1 MNVIKIENLT
11 KHYGATR
18 ALDAATWTVAQG
30 RRLGFL
36 GPNGAGKTTTI
47 RILLGFLKATGG
59 RATVFGLDAWRR
71 SAAIRAR
78 VGYLPG
84 DLQLYRHLTGRQ
96 IFEFVARA
104 RGLTDLNET
113 NRLIEVFQLDPDV
126 RVRECS
132 KGMRQKIGLV
142 ASMMHRP
149 ELLILDEPTAGLD
162 PLMRQALYRELRAAT
177 DRGAT
182 VFFSSHT
189 LAEVEALCEDV
200 VILRAGRVVA
210 ATTIDALRRQA
221 GQRVHIGLTRDPGD
235 DLRLPDGFTLRS
247 RRDTVF
253 EGHFSGEPN
262 TLASWLATLP
272 LRDVVI
278 EASDLEDVFL
288 AYYDDSAPQVT

>member
-1 MNVIKIENLT
+1 MNVIEIENLS
-11 KHYGATR
+11 KNYGATR
-18 ALDAATWTVAQG
+18 ALDAATWTVGQG

-47 RILLGFLKATGG
+47 RILLGFLKATSG
-59 RATVFGLDAWRR
+59 RVAAFGLDAWRQ
-71 SAAIRAR
+71 SARIRAR

-84 DLQLYRHLTGRQ
+84 DVQLYRHLTGRQ
-96 IFEFVARA
+96 IFDFVARA
-104 RGLTDLNET
+104 RGIKDSRET
-113 NRLIEVFQLDPDV
+113 NRLVEVFQLNPEV

-142 ASMMHRP
+142 AAMLHRP
-149 ELLILDEPTAGLD
+149 ELLIFDEPTVGLD
-162 PLMRQALYRELRAAT
+162 PLMRQALYRELRAAA

-210 ATTIDALRRQA
+210 STTIEFLQRQA
-221 GQRVHIGLTRDPGD
+221 GQRVHLRLARDAPD
-235 DLRLPDGFTLRS
+235 DLKYPDGFKLHRNQD
-247 RRDTVF
+247 RVLQ
-253 EGHFSGEPN
+253 GHYSGE
-262 TLASWLATLP
+262 TDKLITWLANLP
-272 LRDVVI
+272 LAGVVI

-288 AYYDDSAPQVT
+288 AYYNDTAEDVT